1 MLGKLLKYEIKATAR
16 TFLPLYAALMLL
28 AILNRLFFAINSD
41 STFITII
48 GGILMAGYVLLIVGI
63 FVITLIVILQRFYKN
78 LVKEE
83 GYLMFTL
90 PVKPWELITSKL
102 IASVIWTFVS
112 TIVVMISVCIMT
124 LSKGCFASFAQFM
137 QLVNEY
143 IPQYFGSVGLFWFE
157 MFLMILIST
166 IAGIMMF
173 YGAISIGS
181 LFKNKL
187 LGSFVGYIIL
197 YLATQLIST
206 VTIAIMGMSNMQY
219 FENDVMPTQ
228 FPQTIFWIVFGL
240 CVLMSAGSFFLSNY
254 IFSKKLN
261 LE

>member
-1 MLGKLLKYEIKATAR
+1 
-16 TFLPLYAALMLL
+16 
-28 AILNRLFFAINSD
+28 
-41 STFITII
+41 
-48 GGILMAGYVLLIVGI
+48 MAGYVLLIVGI

-143 IPQYFGSVGLFWFE
+143 IRNISFCRLFWFE
-157 MFLMILIST
+157 MFLMIS
-166 IAGIMMF
+166 
-173 YGAISIGS
+173 S
-181 LFKNKL
+181 
-187 LGSFVGYIIL
+187 VR
-197 YLATQLIST
+197 
-206 VTIAIMGMSNMQY
+206 
-219 FENDVMPTQ
+219 MPE
-228 FPQTIFWIVFGL
+228 
-240 CVLMSAGSFFLSNY
+240 S
-254 IFSKKLN
+254 
-261 LE
+261 

>member
-1 MLGKLLKYEIKATAR
+1 
-16 TFLPLYAALMLL
+16 
-28 AILNRLFFAINSD
+28 LFCAINSD

-143 IPQYFGSVGLFWFE
+143 IRNISFCRLFWFE
-157 MFLMILIST
+157 MFLMIS
-166 IAGIMMF
+166 
-173 YGAISIGS
+173 S
-181 LFKNKL
+181 
-187 LGSFVGYIIL
+187 VR
-197 YLATQLIST
+197 
-206 VTIAIMGMSNMQY
+206 
-219 FENDVMPTQ
+219 MPE
-228 FPQTIFWIVFGL
+228 
-240 CVLMSAGSFFLSNY
+240 S
-254 IFSKKLN
+254 
-261 LE
+261 